1 MKTKIYTVVFAILV
15 SVLGYAQEKE
25 MPPKGGE
32 PAGFTLPEKKV
43 INYENGLQLVL
54 VPYGSIPKASVSIT
68 VKTGNIHEKEN
79 EVWLADLLGELMK
92 EGSTGNYDVKNKL
105 AAMGGNLNIGVGVHT
120 VSLSTR
126 VLAEFTPEALN
137 TLADVLMNPK
147 WPATELDRLKGNMK
161 RDVTVS
167 LSRPGAQAQ
176 KEFFAEIYPDHPY
189 GKVFPTV
196 EQVESYTVDQIK
208 GYYDANFGA
217 QRTTVYVVGKFD
229 ATKVKEVVDAQLSQ
243 WRKGPEQFYPVAQPH
258 TEATVRVIDRP
269 GAPQST
275 IYFGLPAA
283 DPSSEDYISLDI
295 MNSLLGGSFGSRI
308 TSNIREDKGYTY
320 SPYSNLQ
327 TNYKNGL
334 WYEVADVTTEHTGAS
349 LDEIKKEIKRLQ
361 NEAPSK
367 EELEGI
373 QNYESGLYVLQN
385 STPGGIIGQLTFL
398 DIHELDESF
407 LVNKVKA
414 MNAVTPEEV
423 QEMAKKYIKP
433 ENMTL
438 VVVGDK
444 EKIKDQVQETIKKP
458 ADKEQ

>member
-1 MKTKIYTVVFAILV
+1 MKTKIYTVVFAVLV

-79 EVWLADLLGELMK
+79 EVWLTDLLGELMK

-105 AAMGGNLNIGVGVHT
+105 AGMGGNLNIGVGVHT

-229 ATKVKEVVDAQLSQ
+229 ATKVKEVVDARLSQ

-458 ADKEQ
+458 VDKEQ